1 MIIFE
6 EPKLLLVFL
15 EDEDLQRLA
24 VVSYLRKLTV
34 VMGKSNGPF
43 FERDETRLLEFLNI
57 AQWTFHVKSVL
68 TLLVN
73 ECVIVAPLVQ
83 FHFIECVA
91 SL

>member
-43 FERDETRLLEFLNI
+43 LERDETRLLEFLNI
-57 AQWTFHVKSVL
+57 AQ
-68 TLLVN
+68 
-73 ECVIVAPLVQ
+73 
-83 FHFIECVA
+83 
-91 SL
+91 

>member
-34 VMGKSNGPF
+34 VMGKSNGPL

-57 AQWTFHVKSVL
+57 AQ
-68 TLLVN
+68 
-73 ECVIVAPLVQ
+73 
-83 FHFIECVA
+83 
-91 SL
+91 